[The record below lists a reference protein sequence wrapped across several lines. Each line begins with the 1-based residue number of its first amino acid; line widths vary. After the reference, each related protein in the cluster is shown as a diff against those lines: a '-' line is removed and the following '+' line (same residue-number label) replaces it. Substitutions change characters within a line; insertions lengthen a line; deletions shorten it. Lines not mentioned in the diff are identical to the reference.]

1 MTLLRLLTSLLWS
14 LTGILTVLPFWI
26 YFFLLMLVFVLQ
38 WISLHWE
45 IVIIWLSQF
54 LLIFPQ
60 TQNEMPY
67 FMA

>member
-1 MTLLRLLTSLLWS
+1 MTLLKLLTSLLLS
-14 LTGILTVLPFWI
+14 LFWI
-26 YFFLLMLVFVLQ
+26 YFILLMLVFVLQ

-60 TQNEMPY
+60 TQNGMPY